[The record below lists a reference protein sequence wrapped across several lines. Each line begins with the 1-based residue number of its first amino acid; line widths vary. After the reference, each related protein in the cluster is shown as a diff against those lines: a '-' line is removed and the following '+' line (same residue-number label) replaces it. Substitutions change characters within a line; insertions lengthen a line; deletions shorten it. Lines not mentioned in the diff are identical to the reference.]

1 MMLGSKTFAL
11 TVTRKNPFQIG
22 CADKIFAIYSK
33 FSYGQRSKCADLLN
47 SYNYSILYRKFSHMT
62 MGKYRAFY
70 TIRPKTLAE
79 ILPLSFTFLLFHAM
93 IAIE

>member
-1 MMLGSKTFAL
+1 
-11 TVTRKNPFQIG
+11 VTL
-22 CADKIFAIYSK
+22 
-33 FSYGQRSKCADLLN
+33 LLN

>member
-1 MMLGSKTFAL
+1 
-11 TVTRKNPFQIG
+11 
-22 CADKIFAIYSK
+22 
-33 FSYGQRSKCADLLN
+33 
-47 SYNYSILYRKFSHMT
+47 

-79 ILPLSFTFLLFHAM
+79 MLPLSFTFLLFHAM

>member
-1 MMLGSKTFAL
+1 
-11 TVTRKNPFQIG
+11 
-22 CADKIFAIYSK
+22 
-33 FSYGQRSKCADLLN
+33 
-47 SYNYSILYRKFSHMT
+47 
-62 MGKYRAFY
+62 MGKYRVFY

>member
-1 MMLGSKTFAL
+1 MPSQLRAKIHS
-11 TVTRKNPFQIG
+11 QIG
-22 CADKIFAIYSK
+22 CADRIFAFQPN
-33 FSYGQRSKCADLLN
+33 FSYGQRSKYADLLN